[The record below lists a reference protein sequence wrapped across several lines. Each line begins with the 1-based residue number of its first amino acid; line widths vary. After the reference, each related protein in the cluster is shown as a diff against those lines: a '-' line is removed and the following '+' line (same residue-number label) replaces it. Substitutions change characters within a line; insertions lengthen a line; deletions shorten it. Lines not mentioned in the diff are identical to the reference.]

1 MSKYQDG
8 QQKPPNSGRKPGS
21 INAQTK
27 WVRSLC
33 EKLGLDPFEV
43 LALVTKG
50 DKKALG
56 VRSVPL
62 SLRLRAA
69 IELASYLAPKLAA
82 IKIEA
87 DVKTEVKVRGV
98 IEVPERLSPESWD
111 AASRMSH

>member
-1 MSKYQDG
+1 MKFQPG
-8 QQKPPNSGRKPGS
+8 QEKPPNSGRKPGS

-33 EKLGLDPFEV
+33 EKLDLDPFEV
-43 LALVTKG
+43 LAMVTKG

-62 SLRLRAA
+62 ALRLRAA
-69 IELASYLAPKLAA
+69 VELASYLAPKLAA
-82 IKIEA
+82 IKIEGN
-87 DVKTEVKVRGV
+87 VKTEVKLRGV
-98 IEVPERLSPESWD
+98 IEVPARMPPEMWD